1 MGSITDTLVSLGI
14 WNWWIL
20 AGVLLALELLVPSF
34 FFLWFGAA
42 ALVVGILVQFV
53 PLAWQ
58 TQIALFA
65 VLSIVALFASRL
77 LIKRKNAGQDDS
89 FLNRRGDRHVGKV
102 FKCEAG
108 IENGRGRVRI
118 DDTIWLVSGPDCAA
132 GSAVRVTGVDGA
144 TLQVEPA

>member
-1 MGSITDTLVSLGI
+1 MGSITETLVSFGI

-65 VLSIVALFASRL
+65 VLSVLAMFASRL
-77 LIKRKNAGQDDS
+77 LIKKDKAVQDDS
-89 FLNRRGDRHVGKV
+89 FLNRRAERNIGKV
-102 FKCEAG
+102 FHCEGG
-108 IENGRGRVRI
+108 IDNGRGKIRI
-118 DDTIWLVSGPDCAA
+118 DDTIWLVTGADCAA
-132 GSAVRVTGVDGA
+132 GTQVRVTGVEGA
-144 TLQVEPA
+144 TLTVEPA